1 MKMTA
6 RERWQRTITVLR
18 APRVQIEVYG
28 DDDARA
34 VYHAFTARH
43 PRFKV
48 TAAKRW
54 GVALLRLPDTFEA
67 YLRAGSRLVRRRRK
81 SALDAGFRYVIAEP
95 MPYLDDILEIHRS
108 APSRQGRPMGAK
120 YLDRDHV
127 VRSVGSRAAIHAILN
142 PEGRL
147 RAYAI
152 VVDIGDASTFSALIG
167 HADDLDHGIMYL
179 LVSEVVRDRIDVRR
193 PDGSPMW
200 LVFDTFWGATQGLA
214 DFKERTGF
222 RPYTVSWRWVEH
234 SAAEHPSGT

>member
-1 MKMTA
+1 MTMG
-6 RERWQRTITVLR
+6 ERWRRTIAVLR

-28 DDDARA
+28 GDEARA
-34 VYHAFTARH
+34 VHRAFNARH
-43 PRFKV
+43 RRFKV

-54 GVALLRLPDTFEA
+54 GVALLLLPDTFEA

-81 SALDAGFRYVIAEP
+81 SALEAGFQYAIVEP
-95 MPYLDDILEIHRS
+95 MPRLDDILEIHRS

-127 VRSVGSRAAIHAILN
+127 ARTVGSRTAIHAILN

-152 VVDIGDASTFSALIG
+152 VLDIGDAYTFSALIG

-179 LVSEVVRDRIDVRR
+179 LVSEVIRHCIDARR
-193 PDGSPMW
+193 ADGSPMW

-222 RPYTVSWRWVEH
+222 RPYTVTWKWVDPP
-234 SAAEHPSGT
+234 AAEHPAGN